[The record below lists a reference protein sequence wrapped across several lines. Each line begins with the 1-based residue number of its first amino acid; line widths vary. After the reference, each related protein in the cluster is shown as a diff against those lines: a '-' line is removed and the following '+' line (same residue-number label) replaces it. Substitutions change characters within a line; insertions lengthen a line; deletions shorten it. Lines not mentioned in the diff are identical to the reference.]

1 MCDHRGRTALDD
13 FRRLLREVMPV
24 STQSPFLDVRSY
36 AQEETSADAAE
47 PQAARQV
54 GSPFLGMYRL
64 DAEGGADPQ
73 AEAFVSF
80 LNELYD
86 DQFNDALTGLVN
98 EASAIY
104 QANFGTDQND
114 PRTVG
119 YQAER
124 LLTQHFAPLVGEA
137 ETLIGTLATELA
149 NRDPAMLSEDEV
161 DTLVDGHL
169 RATDMNPQFEEWL
182 GGLLKKVV
190 NTGVSL
196 ATSAASTIAKL
207 GLGPILNKLLAL
219 VKPLIRRVVESAIDR
234 LPINLQPIA
243 RTLRD
248 KLPFLRES
256 EALEGETTGADEIAG
271 IQQEFNYQVANLLFA
286 PTETEQDLEVAR
298 ATDPPAT
305 PEVYPLAEF
314 DAARQRFVDD
324 LGRLKDGE
332 DPRPLVENFIPALLP
347 VLKIGMKL
355 AGRPRVV
362 GFLAQFLSKAIV
374 DAGLRLLQLETPAEG
389 ETAVAGSAVAATV
402 EEAVRRVA
410 ALPDYVLDNQ
420 ELLEGATLEAFEQ
433 AAAANLPPVLPAAA
447 YRERPDL
454 TEHCPGF
461 WYRGGRRYK
470 RRVGRPIVARIS
482 PYRAAGLETFDGATV
497 GEALEEQYALAPG
510 EETDAQVHLYEAMP
524 GMRLADIVNGEDVIP
539 KAVGEQTVLHPLTR
553 DAATLLLGQP
563 EMGRDPEPGETP
575 DPTAPQAGDRF
586 YHLEIPGRRP
596 LTVPAAP
603 GVHHVRHRTRIRFLF
618 HFPKNKIVVHLYL
631 SEIRAQELAVKLR
644 QNAHLG
650 VVMQRLRRIVSGGMD
665 RAFAGSRG
673 SLRIVH
679 GSVVPGNPA
688 SAFGRLPS
696 LVPQVLRGRVTEW
709 VVKGLADH
717 LARQAQNVIRAAED
731 PADGVTLV
739 LTLADPPGFREIGEA
754 LKGGGMAPATLKL
767 PDGEPTITLKAY
779 PGRRRG

>member
-1 MCDHRGRTALDD
+1 M
-13 FRRLLREVMPV
+13 

-86 DQFNDALTGLVN
+86 DQFTDALTGLVT
-98 EASAIY
+98 EASALY

-137 ETLIGTLATELA
+137 ETLIGTLASELA
-149 NRDPAMLSEDEV
+149 NRDPATLSEDEV

-169 RATDMNPQFEEWL
+169 PATDLNPQFEEWL

-190 NTGVSL
+190 KTGVSL
-196 ATSAASTIAKL
+196 ATSAASSIAKL

-219 VKPLIRRVVESAIDR
+219 VKPLIKRVVESAIDR
-234 LPINLQPIA
+234 LPVNLQPIA

-256 EALEGETTGADEIAG
+256 EAPELETTGADEIAG
-271 IQQEFNYQVANLLFA
+271 IQQEFNYRVANLLFA
-286 PTETEQDLEVAR
+286 PTEAELDLEAAR

-314 DAARQRFVDD
+314 DAARRRFVDD

-332 DPRPLVENFIPALLP
+332 DPQPQVENFIPALLP
-347 VLKIGMKL
+347 VLKVGMKL

-362 GFLAQFLSKAIV
+362 SFLAQFLAKLITRFVGPAYAPALSKAIV
-374 DAGLRLLQLETPAEG
+374 DAGLRLLQLEAPPEG
-389 ETAVAGSAVAATV
+389 ENEVAGSAVASTV
-402 EEAVRRVA
+402 EETVRRVA

-447 YRERPDL
+447 YRDRPDL

-461 WYRGGRRYK
+461 WYRGARRYK
-470 RRVGRPIVARIS
+470 RRVGPPIVARIS

-510 EETDAQVHLYEAMP
+510 EETDAQIHLYEAMP
-524 GMRLADIVNGEDVIP
+524 GMRLADIVNGEDVVP
-539 KAVGEQTVLHPLTR
+539 NAVGERTVLHPLTR
-553 DAATLLLGQP
+553 DAATLLLGRS
-563 EMGRDPEPGETP
+563 EMGRDPGPGEMW
-575 DPTAPQAGDRF
+575 DPTAPQAGQRF
-586 YHLEIPGRRP
+586 YYLEIPGRRP

-631 SEIRAQELAVKLR
+631 SEIRAQEIAVKLR

-650 VVMQRLRRIVSGGMD
+650 VVLQRLRRIVSRGMD
-665 RAFAGSRG
+665 HAFAGGRG

-679 GSVVPGNPA
+679 GSVVPGNAA
-688 SAFGRLPS
+688 SAFGRLPA
-696 LVPQVLRGRVTEW
+696 LVPQALRGRVTEW
-709 VVKGLADH
+709 VVKGLAEH
-717 LARQAQNVIRAAED
+717 LARQAQEVIRAAED
-731 PADGVTLV
+731 TADGVTLV
-739 LTLADPPGFREIGEA
+739 LTLADPPGFREIGAA
-754 LKGGGMAPATLKL
+754 LKGGGMAPTTLKL

>member
-1 MCDHRGRTALDD
+1 
-13 FRRLLREVMPV
+13 V
-24 STQSPFLDVRSY
+24 SIQSPFLDVRSY
-36 AQEETSADAAE
+36 AQEETSTDTAE

-54 GSPFLGMYRL
+54 GSPFLGMYRFE
-64 DAEGGADPQ
+64 AEGGADPQ

-86 DQFNDALTGLVN
+86 EQFNDALTGLVN
-98 EASAIY
+98 EASAVY
-104 QANFGTDQND
+104 QANFGGDGSH
-114 PRTVG
+114 PRAVG

-124 LLTQHFAPLVGEA
+124 LLTQHFAPLAGAA

-149 NRDPAMLSEDEV
+149 DRDPATLSEDEV

-169 RATDMNPQFEEWL
+169 PANDMSPQFEEWL
-182 GGLLKKVV
+182 SGLLKKVV

-207 GLGPILNKLLAL
+207 GLGPILNKLLPL
-219 VKPLIRRVVESAIDR
+219 VKPLIRRVAESAIDR
-234 LPINLQPIA
+234 LPVNLQPIA

-248 KLPFLRES
+248 KLPFLRET
-256 EALEGETTGADEIAG
+256 EAPEPEATGAAEIAG
-271 IQQEFNYQVANLLFA
+271 IQQEFNYRVANLLFA
-286 PTETEQDLEVAR
+286 PTEAEQDLEVTR
-298 ATDPPAT
+298 AIDPPAQ
-305 PEVYPLAEF
+305 PEAYPLADL

-332 DPRPLVENFIPALLP
+332 DSQPPVERFIPALLP
-347 VLKIGMKL
+347 VLKVGMKL

-362 GFLAQFLSKAIV
+362 NFLAQFLAKLITRFVGPEYAPALSKAIV
-374 DAGLRLLQLETPAEG
+374 DAGLRLLQLETAPEGQAALAE
-389 ETAVAGSAVAATV
+389 SAVASTV
-402 EEAVRRVA
+402 EETVRRVA

-433 AAAANLPPVLPAAA
+433 AAAANLPPILPTAA
-447 YRERPDL
+447 YRDRPDL

-461 WYRGGRRYK
+461 WYRGGRRYR
-470 RRVGRPIVARIS
+470 RRVGPPLMARIS
-482 PYRAAGLETFDGATV
+482 PYRTAGLETFDGATV
-497 GEALEEQYALAPG
+497 GEALEEQYGLAPG

-524 GMRLADIVNGEDVIP
+524 GMRLADIVTGEDVVP
-539 KAVGEQTVLHPLTR
+539 KAVGERTVLHPLTR
-553 DAATLLLGQP
+553 DAATLLLGRP

-575 DPTAPQAGDRF
+575 DPTAPQAGERF
-586 YHLEIPGRRP
+586 YYLEIPGRRP

-603 GVHHVRHRTRIRFLF
+603 GVHQVRHRTRIRFLF
-618 HFPKNKIVVHLYL
+618 HFPKNKIVVRLYL
-631 SEIRAQELAVKLR
+631 SEIRAQEIAVRLR

-650 VVMQRLRRIVSGGMD
+650 VVLQRLRGIVTRGMD
-665 RAFAGSRG
+665 RAFAGRRG

-679 GSVVPGNPA
+679 GSVVPGSPA
-688 SAFGRLPS
+688 GAFGRLPS

-717 LARQAQNVIRAAED
+717 LARQAQEIIRAAD
-731 PADGVTLV
+731 DTADGVTLV
-739 LTLADPPGFREIGEA
+739 LTLADPPGLREIGEA